1 MLKDLLWPNQISLK
15 RLYEVFMNYI
25 VYIETVILVVA
36 IVLYFKSV
44 KRNNYKSSEIA
55 NLKSEINKVNVSKT
69 INKQKNKRK
78 YHRVLLKNLTCTL
91 EIVDFGNQS
100 LSRLNNKVIDGE
112 ILDISAGGLG
122 FLCEVD
128 FPVTSTVVVKVNF
141 SLNDET
147 FTYSGIIVRKE
158 AHKGNNH
165 LVYGIQFSDIGINE
179 QNQLNFLVNNLE
191 LSKRKIH

>member
-25 VYIETVILVVA
+25 AYIETIILVVA

-69 INKQKNKRK
+69 INNQKNKR
-78 YHRVLLKNLTCTL
+78 NLTCTL
-91 EIVDFGNQS
+91 EVVDFGNQS
-100 LSRLNNKVIDGE
+100 LTRLNNKVIDGK

-191 LSKRKIH
+191 LSKRKIY